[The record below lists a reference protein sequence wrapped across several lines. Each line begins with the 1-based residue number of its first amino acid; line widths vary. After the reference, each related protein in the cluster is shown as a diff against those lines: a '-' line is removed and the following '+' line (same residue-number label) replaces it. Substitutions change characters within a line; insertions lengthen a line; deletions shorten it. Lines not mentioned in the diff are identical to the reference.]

1 MPSISAIP
9 AKKHILVI
17 EDGPL
22 LRRLLAQL
30 LEQLNYSV
38 TTAINGR
45 EGVKSY
51 HSEQPDL
58 VITDIFMPEMDG
70 LDAIRQIRGKFP
82 SARFI
87 AMSGASIASD
97 LLAEARRLGARH
109 TFLKP
114 FDTEELISAIQEELP
129 EAVYLA

>member
-70 LDAIRQIRGKFP
+70 LEATRIIRGDGRMSNKAIIALTANAMPGDQDKFLEAGMDDYLSKP
-82 SARFI
+82 VTKYNLVK
-87 AMSGASIASD
+87 MLNKWAS
-97 LLAEARRLGARH
+97 L
-109 TFLKP
+109 
-114 FDTEELISAIQEELP
+114 QEE
-129 EAVYLA
+129 